1 MNNNNQLFSRYLT
14 SLKDLKEI
22 LRSKNIIL
30 GNNSLKD
37 DMNTG
42 DNKIK
47 IFQNISESKELNEN
61 SENSFIEEENYF
73 IKENISNYDTNN
85 SKERFIRENIIKKV
99 KNEKRRKKNF

>member
-1 MNNNNQLFSRYLT
+1 MNDNNQLFTQYLT
-14 SLKDLKEI
+14 PLRDLKEI
-22 LRSKNIIL
+22 LKTKDFILENNLFKNDI
-30 GNNSLKD
+30 
-37 DMNTG
+37 NTE
-42 DNKIK
+42 DNKIQ

-61 SENSFIEEENYF
+61 SENSFNEEENYF

>member
-47 IFQNISESKELNEN
+47 IFQNIFGSEELNEN
-61 SENSFIEEENYF
+61 SGNSFIEEENYF

>member
-37 DMNTG
+37 DMNSG
-42 DNKIK
+42 DNKIQ

>member
-37 DMNTG
+37 DMNSG
-42 DNKIK
+42 DN
-47 IFQNISESKELNEN
+47 
-61 SENSFIEEENYF
+61 
-73 IKENISNYDTNN
+73 
-85 SKERFIRENIIKKV
+85 
-99 KNEKRRKKNF
+99 